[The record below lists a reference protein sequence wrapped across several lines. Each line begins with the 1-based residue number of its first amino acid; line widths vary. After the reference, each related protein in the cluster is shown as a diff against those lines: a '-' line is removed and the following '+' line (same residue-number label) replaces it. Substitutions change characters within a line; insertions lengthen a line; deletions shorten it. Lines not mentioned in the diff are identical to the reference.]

1 VIRVQLMGPVAEV
14 GRLVDKLDGLVRV
27 HERRTPY
34 VSRGA
39 SESVRLDLEVTLE
52 RPWSVRRGVS
62 R

>member
-27 HERRTPY
+27 HERRAPCWT
-34 VSRGA
+34 RGA
-39 SESVRLDLEVTLE
+39 SEDVRLDLEATLE